1 MKYKN
6 MKSKKMKQYY
16 SDRNLSANT
25 IYNYKVTVK
34 HFEKVTG
41 LTIDEMIDIAK
52 KENKKEW
59 EETKLY
65 AWLTEFRKWLYE
77 NYKLGSAKIH
87 MGRIK
92 AIFNH
97 YRIKQERLSYF
108 STKQVKISEEIDYED
123 LPTKA
128 MLKKCIEFKNP
139 LLKALTLFMSS
150 GGMSRID
157 TWEMTIQK
165 YLNATFE
172 YHQCNN
178 IYEAIKIMD
187 RSEIDIIP
195 TFKLR
200 RRKTGETYR
209 SFISPEAVKAINNYL
224 LTRDNLKNTDKLFDV
239 NFSYLNT
246 MFKETNDKLGFGQI
260 NGQSRFCPQMLRSY
274 HASQLAEAGVN
285 DHIIELLQ
293 GRKPQTISRKSYIR
307 VKRESLKEAYVK
319 ALPYIVVED
328 IEEVRTELTVE
339 KEKNKELSVENKAL
353 KEQNDKT
360 NERLDNLEKIILGNV
375 SESEIFKLDKLL

>member
-1 MKYKN
+1 M
-6 MKSKKMKQYY
+6 
-16 SDRNLSANT
+16 
-25 IYNYKVTVK
+25 
-34 HFEKVTG
+34 
-41 LTIDEMIDIAK
+41 
-52 KENKKEW
+52 
-59 EETKLY
+59 
-65 AWLTEFRKWLYE
+65 
-77 NYKLGSAKIH
+77 
-87 MGRIK
+87 
-92 AIFNH
+92 
-97 YRIKQERLSYF
+97 
-108 STKQVKISEEIDYED
+108 
-123 LPTKA
+123 
-128 MLKKCIEFKNP
+128 
-139 LLKALTLFMSS
+139 KALTLFMSS

-260 NGQSRFCPQMLRSY
+260 NNRENFQNQINNNINNNQPEGNLQGNQMQQRNNDMNNNMNIRRDMLPTNNNQIRPQNNNMNNNLPTNNLRENQIRPNMQ
-274 HASQLAEAGVN
+274 HRKRNA
-285 DHIIELLQ
+285 ELLNLRQ
-293 GRKPQTISRKSYIR
+293 QM
-307 VKRESLKEAYVK
+307 RE
-319 ALPYIVVED
+319 
-328 IEEVRTELTVE
+328 
-339 KEKNKELSVENKAL
+339 NN
-353 KEQNDKT
+353 
-360 NERLDNLEKIILGNV
+360 
-375 SESEIFKLDKLL
+375 